1 MARWMTSGRAV
12 LAGVAL
18 ALASTVALTAW
29 AHDRGGQGFGM
40 HGGPGAPGGPMGGGL
55 GMLGGGR
62 GLERMLDGVNA
73 TDQQRT
79 QVRQIADAAAADL
92 RAQADARRALHERAL
107 QVFTAPTVDANAAEQ
122 VRQQMLALH
131 DQASK
136 RISSAMLEV
145 SRVLTPEQRAQIA
158 ERMKQRGERM
168 REFRE
173 RMQQQRQG
181 QPAPRS

>member
-1 MARWMTSGRAV
+1 MTSGRAA
-12 LAGVAL
+12 LAGVVVAV
-18 ALASTVALTAW
+18 ASTVALTAW
-29 AHDRGGQGFGM
+29 AHERGGPGHDM
-40 HGGPGAPGGPMGGGL
+40 HGGPGAFGGPMGGGMGL
-55 GMLGGGR
+55 LGGGR

-73 TDQQRT
+73 TEQQRSE
-79 QVRQIADAAAADL
+79 VRQIAEAVASDL
-92 RAQADARRALHERAL
+92 RAQADARRALRERAM

-122 VRQQMLALH
+122 VRQQMLAQH

-136 RISSAMLEV
+136 RISGAMIEI

-173 RMQQQRQG
+173 RMQQRQG
-181 QPAPRS
+181 EPAPKS